1 MNRRPFTLVEVLVA
15 VLVAAAVI
23 PVALRALMTVAAVD
37 ESTHRYRQAVQLADL
52 KLRELVV
59 TGDWTE
65 AEEKGDFGDDYPD
78 FDWEFAADATT
89 VGEVAMRRLAVT
101 VHGPGRFA
109 PTTATLATLVPEP
122 EE

>member
-1 MNRRPFTLVEVLVA
+1 MTQRAFTLAEVLVA
-15 VLVAAAVI
+15 VLVAAVVV

-37 ESTHRYRQAVQLADL
+37 ESTHRHHQAVCLADL

-59 TGDWTE
+59 TGEWAD
-65 AEEKGDFGDDYPD
+65 AEDKGDFGDDYPGY
-78 FDWEFAADATT
+78 DWEFAADEAS
-89 VGEVAMRRLAVT
+89 VGEIAMRRLAVT

-109 PTTATLATLVPEP
+109 PTMATVVTLVPEA